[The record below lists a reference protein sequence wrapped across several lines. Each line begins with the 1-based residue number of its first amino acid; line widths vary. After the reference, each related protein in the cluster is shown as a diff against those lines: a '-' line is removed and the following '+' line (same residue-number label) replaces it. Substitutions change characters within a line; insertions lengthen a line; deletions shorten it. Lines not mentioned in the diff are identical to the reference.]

1 MMMPSVFSLTVGVAM
16 LLIGG
21 ASGHMIMNS
30 PTPYNLN
37 IQPLLQVDPLS
48 GDSYPFPC
56 HNQYG
61 FTTRTLVEAGG
72 VTLVNF
78 TGGGQHGGGSCQFSI
93 TYDEPVN
100 GGDWDKSAKFKT
112 IYSIIGGCPTV
123 FTDETRNLAPV
134 AMDKNMRQDSQHCGN
149 DSGIDCIR
157 QFMVPIP
164 KFLKNGPATF
174 AWTWFNKLGNKE
186 MYMNCAPINITG
198 GTGDETEMEK
208 LPDIFIANYP
218 NDPEVPN
225 CITGIRADKVV
236 VNFPNPGKYGL
247 VLQDPV
253 EPVNKP
259 SGYCSQIPAAQ
270 SVPVFES
277 VPVSQDGPASSTR
290 SLPTHHQSSAMEIET
305 HTNEPISGS
314 PGSVPRSSATPP
326 PPWMVLPSTLT
337 TEVAAS
343 TSIDLGTVTVLPQ
356 PRPTADKPD
365 DQAVACAA
373 HGELVCLDEDTYGLC
388 NWGWAVPQRM
398 AAGTKCKDG
407 KVVKREHGG
416 EEDRKHGGHGW
427 KARKL
432 TRPVLVME
440 EEDGMVW
447 IPKDDDEVLQS
458 Q

>member
-1 MMMPSVFSLTVGVAM
+1 MPSVFSLTGGVAM

-56 HNQYG
+56 QNQYG

-72 VTLVNF
+72 STLVNF

-100 GGDWDKSAKFKT
+100 GGDWNKSAKFKT
-112 IYSIIGGCPTV
+112 IYSIIGGCPAV
-123 FTDETRNLAPV
+123 FTDETHNLAPV

-186 MYMNCAPINITG
+186 MYIITG
-198 GTGDETEMEK
+198 GTGDEKEMEK

-225 CITGIRADKVV
+225 CITGTRADKVV
-236 VNFPNPGKYGL
+236 VNFPNPA
-247 VLQDPV
+247 
-253 EPVNKP
+253 NT
-259 SGYCSQIPAAQ
+259 IPAAQ
-270 SVPVFES
+270 SVPVFAS
-277 VPVSQDGPASSTR
+277 VPVSQDGCPASCSTR
-290 SLPTHHQSSAMEIET
+290 SSSPTYHHQSSTTAIET

-326 PPWMVLPSTLT
+326 PPPPWMVLPSTLT
-337 TEVAAS
+337 TEVAAW

-373 HGELVCLDEDTYGLC
+373 HGELVCFDEDTYGLC

-398 AAGTKCKDG
+398 AAGTKCEDG

-416 EEDRKHGGHGW
+416 EDRKHGGGHGW
-427 KARKL
+427 EARKL
-432 TRPVLVME
+432 MRPVVLVME

-447 IPKDDDEVLQS
+447 IPKDDEVLQS